1 MPFTSLSTGQV
12 YGFGGRYVELGAER
26 AHPHHRQF
34 RRSQI
39 AGGMVTTVSLKPVSC
54 GTDFSVVQEGIPE
67 AIPAEACCPG
77 WQESPAL
84 LALPV
89 EAEIKE

>member
-1 MPFTSLSTGQV
+1 M
-12 YGFGGRYVELGAER
+12 
-26 AHPHHRQF
+26 
-34 RRSQI
+34 
-39 AGGMVTTVSLKPVSC
+39 TTVSLKPVSC